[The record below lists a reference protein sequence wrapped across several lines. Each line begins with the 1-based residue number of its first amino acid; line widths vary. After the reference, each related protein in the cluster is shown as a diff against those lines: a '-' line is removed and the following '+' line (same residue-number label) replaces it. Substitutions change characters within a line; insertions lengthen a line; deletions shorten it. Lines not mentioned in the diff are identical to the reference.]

1 MMQKLKRYY
10 LHRMFT
16 NYIHGETRSCARD
29 EGIGKGNSSLSK
41 RKPKKL
47 HTYDEGMTSAEYY
60 MYLADKAIGQ
70 KGIKEASGPLITR
83 VFCTDLTIGH
93 RWRDMLLRRGW
104 QAVSMACSLW
114 SIVFTTRLHGQQ
126 SRYQT
131 RSSDVGV
138 DVESAARS
146 GFTSGLFQQQMVD
159 TDRRCCTTKHGRWL
173 RRVLVQWQQNGRVG
187 GLAW

>member
-10 LHRMFT
+10 LHRMFA

-93 RWRDMLLRRGW
+93 R
-104 QAVSMACSLW
+104 
-114 SIVFTTRLHGQQ
+114 
-126 SRYQT
+126 
-131 RSSDVGV
+131 
-138 DVESAARS
+138 
-146 GFTSGLFQQQMVD
+146 
-159 TDRRCCTTKHGRWL
+159 
-173 RRVLVQWQQNGRVG
+173 
-187 GLAW
+187 